1 MAKLN
6 TLEDLYIEQLQDLY
20 DAENQIVKALPK
32 MAKASTSL
40 DLKRAFNDHLEQTR
54 THVTRLEQVFD
65 QFGSKAK
72 GKTCKAMQG
81 LLEEGEELMDT
92 KADPTVLDAGLI
104 AAAQRVEHYEMAGYG
119 CLRTWAKLIGHQES
133 ARLLQQTLDEEG
145 QTDEKLTKLAE
156 RIVNIKAAGA

>member
-6 TLEDLYIEQLQDLY
+6 TLEDLYIEELQDLY
-20 DAENQIVKALPK
+20 DAENQIIKALPK

-65 QFGSKAK
+65 QIGSKAK
-72 GKTCKAMQG
+72 GKACKAMQG

-104 AAAQRVEHYEMAGYG
+104 AAAQRVEHYE
-119 CLRTWAKLIGHQES
+119 
-133 ARLLQQTLDEEG
+133 
-145 QTDEKLTKLAE
+145 
-156 RIVNIKAAGA
+156 

>member
-6 TLEDLYIEQLQDLY
+6 TLEDLYIEELQDLY
-20 DAENQIVKALPK
+20 DAENQIIKALPK

-65 QFGSKAK
+65 QIGSKAK
-72 GKTCKAMQG
+72 GKACKAMQG

-145 QTDEKLTKLAE
+145 QADEKLTKLAE
-156 RIVNIKAAGA
+156 RIINVKAAGA

>member
-6 TLEDLYIEQLQDLY
+6 TLEDLYIEELQDLY
-20 DAENQIVKALPK
+20 DAENQIIKALPK

-65 QFGSKAK
+65 QIGSKAK
-72 GKTCKAMQG
+72 GKACKAMQG

>member
-65 QFGSKAK
+65 QIGSKAK
-72 GKTCKAMQG
+72 GKACKAMQG

-156 RIVNIKAAGA
+156 RIINIKAAGA